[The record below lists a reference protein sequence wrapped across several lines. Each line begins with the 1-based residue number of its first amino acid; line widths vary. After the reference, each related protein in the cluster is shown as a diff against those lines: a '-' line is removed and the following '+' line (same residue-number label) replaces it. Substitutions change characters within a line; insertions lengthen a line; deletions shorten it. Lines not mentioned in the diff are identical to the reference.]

1 MNFNDPQYLYLLFLL
16 PVAVVVYIYSNYRRK
31 RNIERYG
38 DPELLRAYMPSL
50 SSVRSAI
57 TFWFSLLALALVIVA
72 LARPRFGTRKETVV
86 TKGVEIV
93 VALDVSNSMK
103 TEDVVPNRL
112 AKSKR
117 LVSRILSQTKGN
129 KVALVVF
136 AGDAFVQMPMTDDY
150 VSAEMFLNEIDT
162 RLIRRQGTDLASAI
176 TLASESFSDNEK
188 IGKAIV
194 LVTDAENHEPGA
206 LVAAKNVA
214 EKGIKLYVMGV
225 GTEKGGYMLVVSKL
239 NPEVGKQ
246 IASAGDG
253 IFVNAD
259 NSNTAMEYI
268 ETEFDKLAKDEVKT
282 EHVTDFK
289 EQYVY
294 IALFA
299 FLLLMLDCV
308 SNAIIDY
315 VTSSRKNRKYR
326 K

>member
-1 MNFNDPQYLYLLFLL
+1 
-16 PVAVVVYIYSNYRRK
+16 
-31 RNIERYG
+31 
-38 DPELLRAYMPSL
+38 
-50 SSVRSAI
+50 
-57 TFWFSLLALALVIVA
+57 VIVA

-225 GTEKGGYMLVVSKL
+225 GTEKGGYIPYGRKDEYMRDRNGVLVVSKL

-299 FLLLMLDCV
+299 FLLLMLDCI